1 MTPPVHIMIMAGGTG
16 GHIFPALAVADALH
30 QQGHRITWLGTHSGM
45 ESRLVP
51 QAGYPMQ
58 YISVQGLRG
67 HGLLRWLLAPLKL
80 LLAVLQ
86 ALRIVIKLRP
96 NVVLGMGG
104 FASGPGGVA
113 AWLLHRPLVI
123 HEQNAAPG
131 LTNRLLAKLATTV
144 LEAFPQSLA
153 TAQLT
158 GNPVREAI
166 TKLPSPKERYTQRQ
180 DAIHI
185 LILGGSQGA
194 LVLNQI
200 VPVALARLCEQ
211 QPLQIWH
218 QCGERHLD
226 TTMKMY
232 RDANV
237 TAKVVP
243 FVDDMAEA
251 YAWADLVICRAG
263 ALTISELA
271 AAGVGSLLVPFPYA
285 VDDHQTKNAQ
295 WLAEAGAAILMP
307 QSSCSVESLLESLQ
321 RLLASGRDGV
331 LAMAEKARQLA
342 QPEATNKVANFCL
355 EVAHV

>member
-1 MTPPVHIMIMAGGTG
+1 MKPPVHIMIMAGGTG

-30 QQGHRITWLGTHSGM
+30 QQGHRITWLGTHAGM

-67 HGLLRWLLAPLKL
+67 KGLLRWLVAPVKL
-80 LLAVLQ
+80 LVAVLQ
-86 ALRIVIKLRP
+86 ALRVVIKLRP

-104 FASGPGGVA
+104 FASGPGGLA
-113 AWLLHRPLVI
+113 AWLLRRPLVI

-131 LTNRLLAKLATTV
+131 LTNRLLARMATTV
-144 LEAFPQSLA
+144 LEAFPHSLHDA
-153 TAQLT
+153 LLT
-158 GNPVREAI
+158 GNPVRDAI
-166 TKLPSPKERYTQRQ
+166 TTLPGPQVRYAQRQ
-180 DAIHI
+180 DAMRI

-194 LVLNQI
+194 LILNQI
-200 VPVALARLCEQ
+200 IPVVLAELAQQ

-226 TTMKMY
+226 TAQASY
-232 RDANV
+232 REAKLTANV
-237 TAKVVP
+237 VA
-243 FVDDMAEA
+243 FIDDMAEA

-271 AAGVGSLLVPFPYA
+271 AVGVASLLIPFPYA

-295 WLAEAGAAILMP
+295 WLANSGAAILLP
-307 QSSCSVESLLESLQ
+307 QAKCSTESLVAALQ
-321 RLLASGRDGV
+321 SMLASGREG
-331 LAMAEKARQLA
+331 LLHMAEKARHLA
-342 QPEATNKVANFCL
+342 QPEATNKVASYCL
-355 EVAHV
+355 EVARV

>member
-1 MTPPVHIMIMAGGTG
+1 MIPPVHIMIMAGGTG
-16 GHIFPALAVADALH
+16 GHIFPALAVADALR
-30 QQGHRITWLGTHSGM
+30 QQGHRITWLGTQNGM
-45 ESRLVP
+45 ESRLVS
-51 QAGYPMQ
+51 QADYPMEF
-58 YISVQGLRG
+58 IRVQGLRG
-67 HGLLRWLLAPLKL
+67 HGMVRWLLAPVKL

-86 ALRIVIKLRP
+86 ALRVVIKLRP

-113 AWLLHRPLVI
+113 AWLLRRPLVI

-131 LTNRLLAKLATTV
+131 LTNRVLAKLATTV
-144 LEAFPQSLA
+144 LEAFPHSLA
-153 TAQLT
+153 AAQLT

-166 TKLPSPKERYTQRQ
+166 TKLALPKERYMQRH
-180 DAIHI
+180 DAIRI

-194 LVLNQI
+194 LVLNEMI
-200 VPVALARLCEQ
+200 PVSLSKIGGQ
-211 QPLQIWH
+211 QSLQIWH

-226 TTMKMY
+226 VTTKVY
-232 RDANV
+232 SDVNV
-237 TAKVVP
+237 SAKVDA

-271 AAGVGSLLVPFPYA
+271 AAGVASLLVPFPHA

-295 WLAEAGAAILMP
+295 WLATSGAAILMP
-307 QSSCSVESLLESLQ
+307 QSKCSAESLCETLQ
-321 RLLASGRDGV
+321 RLLADGREGIM
-331 LAMAEKARQLA
+331 AMAEKARLLA

-355 EVAHV
+355 EAAHA